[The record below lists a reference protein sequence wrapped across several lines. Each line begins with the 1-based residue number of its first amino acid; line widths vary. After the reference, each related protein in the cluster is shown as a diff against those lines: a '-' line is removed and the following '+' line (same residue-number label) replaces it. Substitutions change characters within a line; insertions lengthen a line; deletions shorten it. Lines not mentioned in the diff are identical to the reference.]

1 VSGRRDCCRD
11 GCFSDKIIR
20 CSVTCSWLVEIVYA
34 VRQRCYG
41 DIIFLDDDVCLCHR
55 IEDCVTRAM
64 DAMDATVY
72 ENILRYK
79 TTQTY
84 PADETKAVKRRLRE
98 KEKEEYI
105 YLAQIM
111 TVTIAH

>member
-1 VSGRRDCCRD
+1 
-11 GCFSDKIIR
+11 
-20 CSVTCSWLVEIVYA
+20 
-34 VRQRCYG
+34 
-41 DIIFLDDDVCLCHR
+41 
-55 IEDCVTRAM
+55 M